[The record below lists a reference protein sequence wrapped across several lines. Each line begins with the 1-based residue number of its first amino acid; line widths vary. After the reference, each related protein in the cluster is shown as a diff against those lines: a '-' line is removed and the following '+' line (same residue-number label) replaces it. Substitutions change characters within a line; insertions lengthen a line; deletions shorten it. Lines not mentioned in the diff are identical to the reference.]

1 MKKTLKLIKNENV
14 YILKSGEENLI
25 TISDKKINGSDIY
38 GKIYFNLALNEQPE
52 ITIVP
57 EGFDMEGTKIKE
69 KEDRLVFDQVKL
81 LFEKIDKAIKD
92 SITKVII

>member
-1 MKKTLKLIKNENV
+1 MKKTLKLIKNETV

-38 GKIYFNLALNEQPE
+38 EKIYYNLALNEHPE

-57 EGFDMEGTKIKE
+57 DGFVMEGTKIKE
-69 KEDRLVFDQVKL
+69 KEDRLVFDQVKV

-92 SITKVII
+92 STTKVN